1 MDTNKILIDWFA
13 YSAQTPSKSE
23 FEEVKKAEENLLLF
37 ELKECMG
44 LDNEFVVFQ
53 DLPGMYFY
61 KSRHAFNGIS
71 FLFDGMREDMGVCC
85 QMSGKG
91 CRTFE
96 TFGNGDY
103 ESLFNRCVH
112 YSGMNISRIDI
123 AYDDFEG
130 ILDMDKICRYTNDK
144 SYVSPLSWYNVENGT
159 PGSSVYFGAPS
170 SDLRIRFYDKAKEQK
185 IKEPMHWVRC
195 EIQLRRELAFNFVNE
210 LVKDGTDNIGR
221 MFVGVLNNYLRF
233 LELGEDTNKQRREA
247 ALWWL
252 DFVGDLEKI
261 HLYEKP
267 GTEYGEELLYNYVI
281 RQAGNSIHTY
291 IECFGIDRFFE
302 DLKKRGTVL
311 NPNQRKLIEKYKGV
325 KKNDTVT
332 ND

>member
-1 MDTNKILIDWFA
+1 MDLNKILIDWFA

-53 DLPGMYFY
+53 ELPGMYFY

-130 ILDMDKICRYTNDK
+130 IWIWIKFAGIPMIKVMFLLSAGTMSKTGLLVLRFTSARHLQICGYVFTIRQK
-144 SYVSPLSWYNVENGT
+144 SRKSKNRCIGFAVKY
-159 PGSSVYFGAPS
+159 S
-170 SDLRIRFYDKAKEQK
+170 SDESL
-185 IKEPMHWVRC
+185 
-195 EIQLRRELAFNFVNE
+195 
-210 LVKDGTDNIGR
+210 
-221 MFVGVLNNYLRF
+221 
-233 LELGEDTNKQRREA
+233 
-247 ALWWL
+247 
-252 DFVGDLEKI
+252 
-261 HLYEKP
+261 HLI
-267 GTEYGEELLYNYVI
+267 L
-281 RQAGNSIHTY
+281 
-291 IECFGIDRFFE
+291 
-302 DLKKRGTVL
+302 
-311 NPNQRKLIEKYKGV
+311 
-325 KKNDTVT
+325 
-332 ND
+332 